1 MSHDLGPGVSRVL
14 DGTDS
19 GYNEVILQQGKPPLD
34 SEFNLLQELASDFSR
49 RVVLRGSPSGFLGN
63 ETNSHSDFLT
73 SADWSNWFKFG
84 PQRASEQRA
93 VMWANVNGWL
103 IPVTGTQTGTPPG
116 APNDTDTFNKIT
128 LSPPP
133 ASSGDRRV
141 DYVFLEVW
149 QARVSPNPA
158 STNKPSSSAIYR
170 YGNVEGGASFLADDI
185 VDPALGFETTQR
197 VQLQYRIRVVTNVL
211 GLTTNPDG
219 FDPAVV
225 KAQGAAA
232 APTSFVFEN
241 MRSELGDPGLWRAG
255 DGTQGSLGTVDGYSY
270 AIPIAGV
277 FRRNSVAWVGD
288 PSQNINGAFNRNPTA
303 VDRTGIQTFS
313 NVATLD
319 ADLAAGEVGAV
330 DLVTADGIPLPI
342 TPASPV
348 YIQIGDEIL
357 TYGSVTT
364 GAPPQLVTLNRGL
377 NGTRDEFHAA
387 GTEVR
392 VLSGRPDGLF
402 SDQVAG
408 TDILDLRHLVNPN
421 GFNYDALL
429 KTNFDRLLRG
439 QLRANWK
446 RSGGTSSQG
455 PFVSYQDKISTGAV
469 SLGVTKLDAPDNI
482 RLVFSDAA
490 QIQRVESVIAP
501 LGAIAPPTGIG
512 SVAWS
517 LGITANVTTQ
527 AVSNLFGTGTVL
539 EFPVSQLVIGL
550 PGGDIDQVRWV
561 NDGVDGAVTIRVDG
575 QTAPVDP
582 SLYTVTPANP
592 TYLDNLVITFEAGF
606 PTVDGTNDEQ
616 LYVTLSVMYGPG
628 RGLSRRPDSLHS
640 VSYIN
645 PSSDLLIS
653 SIGIPSNNLKTH
665 VAWELLWSKYRNTT
679 YKGLLPSTSEVYAD
693 LGSKSVALTPFRRVA
708 WPVNFRALDGT
719 AANVGAEVESETTG
733 SVAGGVVF
741 TDVGGVDFTVSV
753 VAGMALVIPSGP
765 AAGRY
770 TILSVGGPTTLT
782 VQAPGFL
789 VTAAGITY
797 TINSAQGLMPLNA
810 ADGVTPKWTTTDPLN
825 LFTGN
830 TTPSVDHKN
839 VYVTLPRHMVPGW
852 GEVHV
857 PILASGAGAFAE
869 GVNYMLLS
877 QTGLVAGITE
887 GDKNYVP
894 YADVSGGSV
903 SFQTF
908 STVDLPA
915 YPTAAPYNTLLAPF
929 GGVNYAGMRKFADSR
944 GLGREGLELP
954 PFYGIARLFAV
965 YEAQDFAANTSSYDP
980 DTRAFDGTGATNLLR
995 QDMGDD
1001 GPAFW
1006 IELDGDGDSTF
1017 ILNAKALDLSK
1028 SPTPLASFAAGEYVL
1043 EASIFGFDRDAFD
1056 LDKEFRLLFTRPGTP
1071 ARAWV
1076 PEPPAGNRAAI
1087 LTANNQAGPTTV
1099 LPGPAGV
1106 SDQVVVNYSRTPY
1119 QGDAWGSQSSYSDL
1133 PYKPGPLLSG
1143 DAYQVASTSL
1153 NESALTRP
1161 NQKVLEVV
1169 ASLGFATSLGTG
1181 RMSGDVRTNEPLDFR
1196 DVGYEDPTV
1205 YPPGSAIA
1213 ARPRTLPDR
1222 FQDPG
1227 DGYEVGTEY
1236 LGSTERLPL
1245 GALYR
1250 DKDFRGHTMLD
1261 EPLIFVQHFYDA
1273 SATVLAGSLA
1283 VDRSL
1288 DQSEV
1293 RLDTASTSIGAP
1305 GDLLVHVD
1313 GEDVNNL
1320 LLVNFRTNRGGSV
1333 FVAGGGHPGGELI
1346 VTHPIQAQFGDARAV
1361 AGRAF
1366 LVRNAPTDV
1375 GANEVSAGSEL
1386 MMLVVTQVLDGETE
1400 DSPNYLAVINGTN
1413 GSGEGKSAA
1422 DLYRIEGHPLVR
1434 DNVKV
1439 TIDPATITL
1448 SKRAF

>member
-73 SADWSNWFKFG
+73 SADWSNWFQFG
-84 PQRASEQRA
+84 SQRASEQRA
-93 VMWANVNGWL
+93 VVWANVNGWL

-116 APNDTDTFNKIT
+116 APNDTDTFNRIT
-128 LSPPP
+128 LEPPP

-158 STNKPSSSAIYR
+158 STNKPSSSAIYK

-232 APTSFVFEN
+232 DPTSWVFEN

-255 DGTQGSLGTVDGYSY
+255 DGTQGALGTVDGYSY
-270 AIPIAGV
+270 AIPIAGI

-288 PSQNINGAFNRNPTA
+288 PSQNINGAFNRNPAA
-303 VDRTGIQTFS
+303 VDRTGAQTFTT
-313 NVATLD
+313 VATLG
-319 ADLAAGEVGAV
+319 ADLAAGETTSV
-330 DLVTADGIPLPI
+330 DLVSSDGIPLPI

-348 YIQIGDEIL
+348 FIQIGDEIL

-364 GAPPQLVTLNRGL
+364 GSPPQLVSLTRGL
-377 NGTRDEFHAA
+377 NGTRDEFHAE
-387 GTEVR
+387 GTEVL

-402 SDQVAG
+402 SDQITG

-421 GFNYDALL
+421 GFDYESLL
-429 KTNFDRLLRG
+429 KSNFDRLLRG

-469 SLGVTKLDAPDNI
+469 SLGVTQLDAPDNI
-482 RLVFSDAA
+482 RLAFSDAA
-490 QIQRVESVIAP
+490 QIQRVDSVVAP
-501 LGAIAPPTGIG
+501 LGAIAPPTASG

-517 LGITANVTTQ
+517 LGLSANVTQQ
-527 AVSNLFGTGTVL
+527 AAPNLFAVGTIL
-539 EFPVSQLVIGL
+539 EFPVSQLLIGL

-561 NDGVDGAVTIRVDG
+561 NDGVADAITIRVDG

-582 SLYTVTPANP
+582 SLYSVTPANP
-592 TYLDNLVITFEAGF
+592 TPTDDLTIEFLAGF
-606 PTVDGTNDEQ
+606 PTIDGTNDEQ
-616 LYVTLSVMYGPG
+616 IYVTLSVMYGPG

-645 PSSDLLIS
+645 PGSDLLIS
-653 SIGIPSNNLKTH
+653 SIGTPSNNLKTH
-665 VAWELLWSKYRNTT
+665 TSWELLWSKYRNTT

-693 LGSKSVALTPFRRVA
+693 LGSKSVVLTPFRRVA
-708 WPVNFRALDGT
+708 WPANFRAMDGT
-719 AANVGAEVESETTG
+719 AANIGAEVESETTG

-741 TDVGGVDFTVSV
+741 TDVGGVDFTVNV
-753 VAGMALVIPSGP
+753 TAGMALVIPSGP

-770 TILSVGGPTTLT
+770 TILSVGGPTSLT
-782 VQAPGFL
+782 VQSPGFL
-789 VTAAGITY
+789 VTTAGITY
-797 TINSAQGLMPLNA
+797 TINSAQGLMPLNE
-810 ADGVTPKWTTTDPLN
+810 ADGVTPKWTTTDPLD
-825 LFTGN
+825 LFSGT
-830 TTPSVDHKN
+830 TTPSVDHKDM
-839 VYVTLPRHMVPGW
+839 YVTLPRHMVPGW

-857 PILASGAGAFAE
+857 PILASGSGTFAE
-869 GVNYMLLS
+869 GVNYMLRS
-877 QTGLVAGITE
+877 QEGAIGGITE

-894 YADVSGGSV
+894 YADVSGGST
-903 SFQTF
+903 SYQTF

-915 YPTAAPYNTLLAPF
+915 YPTPASYNTLLAPF
-929 GGVNYAGMRKFADSR
+929 GGVNYAGMRKFTDTR

-954 PFYGIARLFAV
+954 PFYGIARMFAV
-965 YEAQDFAANTSSYDP
+965 YEAQDFAANTSSYDT
-980 DTRAFDGTGATNLLR
+980 DTRAFDGGGATNLLR

-1006 IELDGDGDSTF
+1006 IELDEDGDSTF

-1028 SPTPLASFAAGEYVL
+1028 SPTPIASFAAGEYVI
-1043 EASIFGFDRDAFD
+1043 EASIFGFDRGAFD

-1071 ARAWV
+1071 SRAWD
-1076 PEPPAGNRAAI
+1076 PTGNRDAI
-1087 LTANNQAGPTTV
+1087 LTANDQAGPTTV

-1106 SDQVVVNYSRTPY
+1106 SDQVVINYSRTPY
-1119 QGDAWGSQSSYSDL
+1119 QGDAWGSQNSYSDL
-1133 PYKPGPLLSG
+1133 TYKPGPLQTT
-1143 DAYQVASTSL
+1143 DAYQLDSTEL
-1153 NESALTRP
+1153 DESALTRP
-1161 NQKVLEVV
+1161 NQKMLEVV

-1181 RMSGDVRTNEPLDFR
+1181 RMSGDVLLNEPLDFR
-1196 DVGYEDPTV
+1196 DVGYEDPTA
-1205 YPPGSAIA
+1205 YPPTTAIQD
-1213 ARPRTLPDR
+1213 RPRTLPNR
-1222 FQDPG
+1222 FQNVG
-1227 DGYEVGTEY
+1227 DGFEVGTEY

-1261 EPLIFVQHFYDA
+1261 EPLIFVQHLYDA
-1273 SATVLAGSLA
+1273 AATVLAGSLA
-1283 VDRSL
+1283 VDKSL

-1346 VTHPIQAQFGDARAV
+1346 VSHPIQAQFGNTRAV

-1386 MMLVVTQVLDGETE
+1386 MMLVVTQVLDGELE
-1400 DSPNYLAVINGTN
+1400 DSSNYVAIINGTN

-1439 TIDPATITL
+1439 TVDPATITL